1 MNMSQVMA
9 FTQRVE
15 FKTLLEIECKGLTGF
30 SPAIHEAID
39 EFRNM
44 LDLFS
49 SIYILIV
56 DVPDSPELLSK
67 VISHVNI
74 KRDQI
79 EHIFFISENEI
90 LIDKAKVFRKNQLD
104 EMMQEMKA
112 LINPPVAKTVSYIS
126 IPIDSLVHFKI
137 LPFDLYVKI
146 SSDKFIK
153 RIPAFEEIDDSTFQ
167 KFKDKGIVELHFE
180 KRFNRDFSLMLI
192 NNMINKVEQDYHS
205 VDEKLMARNDVFITT
220 QQIVSK
226 LGFKPRVIEVCESV
240 IDQIS
245 SDVAVGKDNFSKYLD
260 QLRSQKE
267 LAFHF
272 RLMEL
277 TSFIA
282 TQLIDV
288 SEETGRNDKIRK
300 IIFAS
305 MFCDYTLKDPGQL
318 HIRDNDQL
326 IKLSQA
332 EQKLISEHALK
343 ASELVNQYQNAPYE
357 ASLIIKQHHGSVTGV
372 GLPQEISS
380 KILPLSKCF
389 MTAQEIAYQI
399 LMEGYRH
406 PIDVLSDIKLKFI
419 DTPLEDFFLLFEKT
433 CQQNLKDQT

>member
-9 FTQRVE
+9 FTLRVE
-15 FKTLLEIECKGLTGF
+15 FKTLLEIECRGLTGF
-30 SPAIHEAID
+30 SPAIHESFE

-44 LDLFS
+44 LDLLS
-49 SIYILIV
+49 SIYIMII
-56 DVPDSPELLSK
+56 DAPEDPELLSK

-79 EHIFFISENEI
+79 EHIYFISDHEI
-90 LIDKAKVFRKNQLD
+90 PIASAKVFRKTQLD
-104 EMMQEMKA
+104 EMIQEMKA
-112 LINPPVAKTVSYIS
+112 LINPPVAKIVSYIS
-126 IPIDSLVHFKI
+126 IPIDSLIHFKI

-146 SSDKFIK
+146 SSDKYIK

-205 VDEKLMARNDVFITT
+205 VDEKLIARNDVFVTT

-226 LGFKPRVIEVCESV
+226 LGFKPRVVEVCESV
-240 IDQIS
+240 IDQITT
-245 SDVAVGKDNFSKYLD
+245 DVFAGKDNFSKYLE
-260 QLRSQKE
+260 QLRTQKE

-305 MFCDYTLKDPGQL
+305 MFCDYTLKDAGQL
-318 HIRDNDQL
+318 HIRDNEQL
-326 IKLSQA
+326 NKLILS

-343 ASELVNQYQNAPYE
+343 ASELVNQYHNAPYE
-357 ASLIIKQHHGSVTGV
+357 ASLIIKQHHGSVSGV
-372 GLPQEISS
+372 GLPVEISS
-380 KILPLSKCF
+380 KLLPLSKCF

-399 LMEGYRH
+399 LMESYRH

-419 DTPLEDFFLLFEKT
+419 DTPLEDFFMLFEKT